1 MSSPPVTP
9 PVEMLDQQDRIVHF
23 DTQANQ
29 LISPPVE
36 PQASHDSVSSSDDG
50 IVLPAAPAHAA
61 GAQKHARTISRNDH
75 RMEVQQMAE
84 HLKKVG
90 LNPRSFG
97 KCPFQSCGSLPVSRV
112 ASAEGNASIKTLSRP
127 GSQEDRPTP
136 PHRNSSLSS
145 VDIPQIKTSEHPI
158 PRSIPADPLTP
169 AASHD
174 QAQKGEAK
182 IGSSKHDITPATD
195 VMTPE
200 ISPATHAQKPQAGSQ
215 SPGKALPSINTEQP
229 QVRVSR
235 FSVGSDQEHRSRDSS
250 PHSGAVTPSYPSS
263 RPFTPTGDKDDPY
276 ARSKR
281 PPQSK
286 SVDDIEPR
294 FKFERHSHHHHH
306 HHHKED
312 KKHGKYLGDND
323 SPGGSRQSSFA
334 DLKRFFKGTKRSSS
348 PSKSTPATPKSTSR
362 TNSRLS
368 IASAPMPFADD
379 NGLAKRYG
387 KFGKM
392 LGQGAGGS
400 VRLIKRPTD
409 GVTFAVK
416 EFRAKHQYESD
427 KDYAK
432 KVTAEFC
439 IGSTLH
445 HGNIIETLDIIYE
458 RGKWYEVMEYAP
470 YDLFAT
476 VMTGKMGREE
486 IACSFMQIV
495 NGVKYLHD
503 MGLAHRDL
511 KLDNVVINE
520 HGILK
525 IIDFGSAVVFRYPF
539 ETDIVMAHG
548 IVGSDPYLAPE
559 VCNDL
564 KYDPQPADIWSLA
577 IIFCCMS
584 LRRFPW
590 KAPRMSDN
598 SFKLFCQAPTQEVEK
613 EIAASGMP
621 EVMGETP
628 ATPAEGSA
636 AAAAAP
642 PSAAADKK
650 EGNTTTPASQVIKGP
665 WRLLRLLPRE
675 SRMIINSM
683 LKLDP
688 KGRATLADIY
698 NDPWIKTSLDEGRV
712 CSQQDSHMGDPSMH
726 GRGPVYHGIGHDH
739 ILEKPV
745 ESQTTT
751 RNSTKPREAMI
762 AERGTPRFLEVPRD
776 DRVRG
781 EDGSGSAPPSP
792 EKKVAPPTTPEEPKE
807 TASKET
813 ASKKNVMGGLSGG
826 WKSTTRLD
834 FLKRGFGKKPE

>member
-1 MSSPPVTP
+1 MSSSPVMTP
-9 PVEMLDQQDRIVHF
+9 PAVAANTTAATAPDQSSQSSRIVHF

-29 LISPPVE
+29 VQTIQPLTS
-36 PQASHDSVSSSDDG
+36 QDSLSSEDDDG
-50 IVLPAAPAHAA
+50 IVLGQSKSPVVAPP
-61 GAQKHARTISRNDH
+61 QPVKHARSISRQDH
-75 RMEVQQMAE
+75 HMEVQEMAE
-84 HLKKVG
+84 RLKKAG
-90 LNPRSFG
+90 LTRGFG
-97 KCPFQSCGSLPVSRV
+97 SCPFQHCGSIPVSRV
-112 ASAEGNASIKTLSRP
+112 PSADGNVSTKSLSRP
-127 GSQEDRPTP
+127 GSQEHRSPT

-145 VDIPQIKTSEHPI
+145 IEIPQIKTSEPPL
-158 PRSIPADPLTP
+158 PRSVPADPLTP

-174 QAQKGEAK
+174 QGQKGEAK
-182 IGSSKHDITPATD
+182 VASLKREDDSSTSVN

-200 ISPATHAQKPQAGSQ
+200 ISPAAHSQKQDKQPV
-215 SPGKALPSINTEQP
+215 LPTLTTDQP
-229 QVRVSR
+229 RVPR
-235 FSVGSDQEHRSRDSS
+235 FSIGSGSDQEHRSRDSS
-250 PHSGAVTPSYPSS
+250 PRSGAVTPSYPSS

-286 SVDDIEPR
+286 SIEDIEPR
-294 FKFERHSHHHHH
+294 FKFERHHHHHHH

-312 KKHGKYLGDND
+312 KKHGRYLGDND

-334 DLKRFFKGTKRSSS
+334 DLKRFFKGSKRSSS
-348 PSKSTPATPKSTSR
+348 PSKTQGSTTPKTPTRTS
-362 TNSRLS
+362 SRLS
-368 IASAPMPFADD
+368 VNAPMPFADD
-379 NGLAKRYG
+379 NGLTKKYG
-387 KFGKM
+387 KFGKV

-400 VRLIKRPTD
+400 VRLMRRPTD

-445 HGNIIETLDIIYE
+445 HGNIIETLDIIHE

-486 IACSFMQIV
+486 ISCAFMQIL
-495 NGVKYLHD
+495 NGVKFLHD

-520 HGILK
+520 FGILK

-539 ETDIVMAHG
+539 ESDIVMAHG

-598 SFKLFCQAPTQEVEK
+598 SFKLFCAAPTPEAER
-613 EIAASGMP
+613 ESAASGLGG
-621 EVMGETP
+621 GEGAGAGSSSA
-628 ATPAEGSA
+628 ATPASPTNEKSE
-636 AAAAAP
+636 
-642 PSAAADKK
+642 KK
-650 EGNTTTPASQVIKGP
+650 DGVTQANQVIKGP

-675 SRMIINSM
+675 SRLIINSM

-688 KGRATLADIY
+688 KSRATLQDIY
-698 NDPWIKTSLDEGRV
+698 NDPWVKGALDEGKV
-712 CSQQDSHMGDPSMH
+712 CSQQDTHLGDPSTH

-739 ILEKPV
+739 VLEKPV
-745 ESQTTT
+745 ETQSNT
-751 RNSTKPREAMI
+751 RNSTAKP
-762 AERGTPRFLEVPRD
+762 T
-776 DRVRG
+776 
-781 EDGSGSAPPSP
+781 
-792 EKKVAPPTTPEEPKE
+792 
-807 TASKET
+807 
-813 ASKKNVMGGLSGG
+813 
-826 WKSTTRLD
+826 
-834 FLKRGFGKKPE
+834 

>member
-1 MSSPPVTP
+1 MSVTP
-9 PVEMLDQQDRIVHF
+9 PADSPDPSGRIVHF

-29 LISPPVE
+29 VISPPVQ
-36 PQASHDSVSSSDDG
+36 PQPSHESLSSSDDG
-50 IVLPAAPAHAA
+50 IVLPAS
-61 GAQKHARTISRNDH
+61 QKHSRSISRKDH
-75 RMEVQQMAE
+75 DLEVQGMAE
-84 HLKKVG
+84 QLRKAGLK
-90 LNPRSFG
+90 PRGFG
-97 KCPFQSCGSLPVSRV
+97 TCPFQNCSGVPISRV
-112 ASAEGNASIKTLSRP
+112 PSADGNASTKSLSRP
-127 GSQEDRPTP
+127 GSLEDRPSP
-136 PHRNSSLSS
+136 SHRNSSLSS
-145 VDIPQIKTSEHPI
+145 VDVPQIKTSEPPF

-174 QAQKGEAK
+174 QGQKGEAK
-182 IGSSKHDITPATD
+182 VKPEDDMSQNPN

-200 ISPATHAQKPQAGSQ
+200 ISPAAHAHRTSSQ
-215 SPGKALPSINTEQP
+215 TDSPRDSKGALPRLSTPDQ
-229 QVRVSR
+229 QQRVPR
-235 FSVGSDQEHRSRDSS
+235 FSTGSDQEHRSRDSS
-250 PHSGAVTPSYPSS
+250 PRSGAATPSYPSS

-286 SVDDIEPR
+286 SVEEIEPR

-306 HHHKED
+306 HHHNKEE
-312 KKHGKYLGDND
+312 KKHGKFLGDND
-323 SPGGSRQSSFA
+323 SPAGSRQSSFA

-348 PSKSTPATPKSTSR
+348 PSKSSPTTPKPTSR

-368 IASAPMPFADD
+368 VISTNTPMPFADD
-379 NGLAKRYG
+379 NGLNKKYG
-387 KFGKM
+387 KFGKI

-400 VRLIKRPTD
+400 VRLMKRPHD

-416 EFRAKHQYESD
+416 EFRAKHQYESE

-445 HGNIIETLDIIYE
+445 HGNIIETLDIIHE

-486 IACSFMQIV
+486 IACSFMQIL

-520 HGILK
+520 FGILK

-598 SFKLFCQAPTQEVEK
+598 SFKLFCATPTPEAER
-613 EIAASGMP
+613 ESAASGLGDSKHDGP
-621 EVMGETP
+621 TSP
-628 ATPAEGSA
+628 ATPAAETHPTSNPGE
-636 AAAAAP
+636 
-642 PSAAADKK
+642 KK
-650 EGNTTTPASQVIKGP
+650 EGATQASQVIKGP

-675 SRMIINSM
+675 SRMIVNSM

-688 KGRATLADIY
+688 KSRATLADLY
-698 NDPWIKTSLDEGRV
+698 NDPWIKGALDEGRV
-712 CSQQDSHMGDPSMH
+712 CSQQDSHVGDPIMH

-739 ILEKPV
+739 VLEKPV
-745 ESQTTT
+745 ESQTNT
-751 RNSTKPREAMI
+751 RNSTVKP
-762 AERGTPRFLEVPRD
+762 
-776 DRVRG
+776 
-781 EDGSGSAPPSP
+781 S
-792 EKKVAPPTTPEEPKE
+792 
-807 TASKET
+807 
-813 ASKKNVMGGLSGG
+813 
-826 WKSTTRLD
+826 
-834 FLKRGFGKKPE
+834 

>member
-1 MSSPPVTP
+1 MSSSSPVTP
-9 PVEMLDQQDRIVHF
+9 PTVAAAVAAPDQSQQSPSTRIVHF

-29 LISPPVE
+29 VQTIQPLSPSRDSNYKEISN
-36 PQASHDSVSSSDDG
+36 SDSNLNSSPSNSSEEEEDDG
-50 IVLPAAPAHAA
+50 IVIGQSNPKSSAVASPPATATATAA
-61 GAQKHARTISRNDH
+61 ANKHSRSISRQDH
-75 RMEVQQMAE
+75 QLEVQEMAE
-84 HLKKVG
+84 RLKKAG
-90 LNPRSFG
+90 LPTRGFG
-97 KCPFQSCGSLPVSRV
+97 SCPFQHCGSIPVSRV
-112 ASAEGNASIKTLSRP
+112 PSADGNVSTKSLSRP
-127 GSQEDRPTP
+127 GSQEHRSPTP
-136 PHRNSSLSS
+136 QRNSSLSS
-145 VDIPQIKTSEHPI
+145 IDIPQIKTSEPPL
-158 PRSIPADPLTP
+158 PRSVPADPLTP

-174 QAQKGEAK
+174 QGQKGEAK
-182 IGSSKHDITPATD
+182 VASLKREEDTSATAN

-200 ISPATHAQKPQAGSQ
+200 ISPAAHSQKQDKQ
-215 SPGKALPSINTEQP
+215 STVLPTLTTEQP
-229 QVRVSR
+229 PRVPR
-235 FSVGSDQEHRSRDSS
+235 FSIGSGSDQEHRSRDSS
-250 PHSGAVTPSYPSS
+250 PRSGAVTPSYPSS

-286 SVDDIEPR
+286 SIDDIEPR
-294 FKFERHSHHHHH
+294 FKFERHHHHHH

-312 KKHGKYLGDND
+312 KKHGRYLGDND
-323 SPGGSRQSSFA
+323 SPAGSRQSSFA
-334 DLKRFFKGTKRSSS
+334 DLKRFFKGSKRSSS
-348 PSKSTPATPKSTSR
+348 PSKTPAGSTTPKAVARTS
-362 TNSRLS
+362 SRLS
-368 IASAPMPFADD
+368 VNTPMPFADD
-379 NGLAKRYG
+379 NGLTKKYG
-387 KFGKM
+387 KFGKV

-400 VRLIKRPTD
+400 VRLMKRPTD

-445 HGNIIETLDIIYE
+445 HGNIIETLDIIHE

-486 IACSFMQIV
+486 ISCCFMQIL
-495 NGVKYLHD
+495 NGVKFLHD

-520 HGILK
+520 FGVLK

-539 ETDIVMAHG
+539 ESDIVMAHG

-598 SFKLFCQAPTQEVEK
+598 SFKLFCAAPTPEAER
-613 EIAASGMP
+613 ESAASGL
-621 EVMGETP
+621 GGG
-628 ATPAEGSA
+628 EGSNGEGSSAPA
-636 AAAAAP
+636 ATAAAAP
-642 PSAAADKK
+642 AAAPTTPTADKSSEKK
-650 EGNTTTPASQVIKGP
+650 EGATQANQVIKGP

-675 SRMIINSM
+675 SRLIINNM

-688 KGRATLADIY
+688 KARATLQDIY
-698 NDPWIKTSLDEGRV
+698 NDPWVKNALDEGKV
-712 CSQQDSHMGDPSMH
+712 CSQQDSHLGDPSTH

-739 ILEKPV
+739 VLEKPV
-745 ESQTTT
+745 DTQSNT
-751 RNSTKPREAMI
+751 RNSAAKP
-762 AERGTPRFLEVPRD
+762 T
-776 DRVRG
+776 
-781 EDGSGSAPPSP
+781 
-792 EKKVAPPTTPEEPKE
+792 
-807 TASKET
+807 
-813 ASKKNVMGGLSGG
+813 
-826 WKSTTRLD
+826 
-834 FLKRGFGKKPE
+834 

>member
-1 MSSPPVTP
+1 MSSSA
-9 PVEMLDQQDRIVHF
+9 EADQQDRTVVHF

-36 PQASHDSVSSSDDG
+36 PQASRESASSDEG
-50 IVLPAAPAHAA
+50 IVLPASSNPK
-61 GAQKHARTISRNDH
+61 KHTRSISRNDH

-90 LNPRSFG
+90 LGPRLFS
-97 KCPFQSCGSLPVSRV
+97 KCPFQHCSSVPVSRV
-112 ASAEGNASIKTLSRP
+112 PSAEGNASTKSLSRP
-127 GSQEDRPTP
+127 GSQEDRPSPP

-145 VDIPQIKTSEHPI
+145 IDSPQTRAPL
-158 PRSIPADPLTP
+158 PRSVPADPLTP

-174 QAQKGEAK
+174 QGQKGEAR
-182 IGSSKHDITPATD
+182 IAGVSKDDIAPSAN

-200 ISPATHAQKPQAGSQ
+200 ISPAAHSQKSQGESQ
-215 SPGKALPSINTEQP
+215 SSSKGSLPALVTEQP

-235 FSVGSDQEHRSRDSS
+235 FSIGSEQEQRSRDSS
-250 PHSGAVTPSYPSS
+250 PRSGTVTPSYPSS

-281 PPQSK
+281 PAQNK
-286 SVDDIEPR
+286 SVEEIEPR
-294 FKFERHSHHHHH
+294 FKFERPSHHHHH
-306 HHHKED
+306 HHHHHKDE

-323 SPGGSRQSSFA
+323 SPGGSRQGSFA
-334 DLKRFFKGTKRSSS
+334 DLKRFFKGSKRSSS
-348 PSKSTPATPKSTSR
+348 PSKSSSSTPKSATRS
-362 TNSRLS
+362 NSRLS
-368 IASAPMPFADD
+368 MTSNAPMPFADD
-379 NGLAKRYG
+379 NGLAKKYG
-387 KFGKM
+387 KFGKI

-445 HGNIIETLDIIYE
+445 HGNIIETLDIIHE

-486 IACSFMQIV
+486 IACSFMQIL

-598 SFKLFCQAPTQEVEK
+598 SFKLFCAAPTPEAERESQAGGV
-613 EIAASGMP
+613 SGEAP
-621 EVMGETP
+621 ETP
-628 ATPAEGSA
+628 V
-636 AAAAAP
+636 
-642 PSAAADKK
+642 
-650 EGNTTTPASQVIKGP
+650 TTTQPTTEKKDGTQAAQVIKGP

-688 KGRATLADIY
+688 KGRATLQDIY
-698 NDPWIKTSLDEGRV
+698 NDPWIKVALEEGRV
-712 CSQQDSHMGDPSMH
+712 CSQQESHVGDPSTH

-739 ILEKPV
+739 VLEKPV

-751 RNSTKPREAMI
+751 RNSTVKP
-762 AERGTPRFLEVPRD
+762 
-776 DRVRG
+776 
-781 EDGSGSAPPSP
+781 
-792 EKKVAPPTTPEEPKE
+792 
-807 TASKET
+807 
-813 ASKKNVMGGLSGG
+813 N
-826 WKSTTRLD
+826 
-834 FLKRGFGKKPE
+834 

>member
-1 MSSPPVTP
+1 MSSSPATP
-9 PVEMLDQQDRIVHF
+9 PLDSPDEASRIVHF
-23 DTQANQ
+23 DTKANQ
-29 LISPPVE
+29 LISPAASAAVE
-36 PQASHDSVSSSDDG
+36 VDIEPSTEQLPSAAS
-50 IVLPAAPAHAA
+50 LPAADEQTNAA
-61 GAQKHARTISRNDH
+61 AAEQSNPKGHRRTGTKSQISREDH
-75 RMEVQQMAE
+75 QIEVQEMAE
-84 HLKKVG
+84 KLKKAG
-90 LNPRSFG
+90 LKPRGWFG
-97 KCPFQSCGSLPVSRV
+97 TCPLQNCSSVPTSRV
-112 ASAEGNASIKTLSRP
+112 PSAEGSTKSLSRP
-127 GSQEDRPTP
+127 GSQEPQPDAPGY
-136 PHRNSSLSS
+136 RNSAHSS
-145 VDIPQIKTSEHPI
+145 IDVPQITTSEHPI

-174 QAQKGEAK
+174 QEQKGEAK
-182 IGSSKHDITPATD
+182 QAFAKRQDDLSQHAN

-200 ISPATHAQKPQAGSQ
+200 ISPAAAGQKPLAETTSADSGRS
-215 SPGKALPSINTEQP
+215 SSSKPALPTLVAP
-229 QVRVSR
+229 DQVQQRVPR
-235 FSVGSDQEHRSRDSS
+235 FSMGSEAENRSRDSS
-250 PHSGAVTPSYPSS
+250 PRSGTATPSYPSS

-286 SVDDIEPR
+286 SVEDIEPR
-294 FKFERHSHHHHH
+294 FKFERHGHHHHHH
-306 HHHKED
+306 HHHKDD
-312 KKHGKYLGDND
+312 KKKYLGDGD
-323 SPGGSRQSSFA
+323 SPTGSRQGSFA
-334 DLKRFFKGTKRSSS
+334 DLKRFFKGGKRSSS
-348 PSKSTPATPKSTSR
+348 PGKNGAVTPKPPTRTS
-362 TNSRLS
+362 SRLS
-368 IASAPMPFADD
+368 MASTPMPFADD
-379 NGLAKRYG
+379 NGLTKKYG
-387 KFGKM
+387 KFGKV

-400 VRLIKRPTD
+400 VRLMKRPSD

-416 EFRAKHQYESD
+416 EFRPKHQYESD

-445 HGNIIETLDIIYE
+445 HGNIIETLDIIHE

-486 IACSFMQIV
+486 IACCFMQIL

-539 ETDIVMAHG
+539 ESDIVMAHG

-598 SFKLFCQAPTQEVEK
+598 SFKLFCAAPTPEAER
-613 EIAASGMP
+613 ESAASGLSEP
-621 EVMGETP
+621 KAEAETP
-628 ATPAEGSA
+628 VSPAG
-636 AAAAAP
+636 
-642 PSAAADKK
+642 DKK
-650 EGNTTTPASQVIKGP
+650 EKEGATHASQVIRGP

-675 SRMIINSM
+675 SRMLINAM

-688 KGRATLADIY
+688 KTRATLADVY
-698 NDPWIKTSLDEGRV
+698 NDAWVKGSLDEGKV
-712 CSQQDSHMGDPSMH
+712 CSQHDDHIGDAVMHMNAK
-726 GRGPVYHGIGHDH
+726 VYHGIGHDH
-739 ILEKPV
+739 VLEKPADN
-745 ESQTTT
+745 QTNT
-751 RNSTKPREAMI
+751 RS
-762 AERGTPRFLEVPRD
+762 
-776 DRVRG
+776 
-781 EDGSGSAPPSP
+781 S
-792 EKKVAPPTTPEEPKE
+792 VARPT
-807 TASKET
+807 
-813 ASKKNVMGGLSGG
+813 
-826 WKSTTRLD
+826 
-834 FLKRGFGKKPE
+834 

>member
-1 MSSPPVTP
+1 MSSSPATP
-9 PVEMLDQQDRIVHF
+9 PLDSPDRIVHF
-23 DTQANQ
+23 DTKANQ
-29 LISPPVE
+29 LISPDTSINTPTNPSQE
-36 PQASHDSVSSSDDG
+36 HPSVDEQIEETIEDQSN
-50 IVLPAAPAHAA
+50 
-61 GAQKHARTISRNDH
+61 QKGHRRTGTISREDH
-75 RMEVQQMAE
+75 QMEVQEMAE
-84 HLKKVG
+84 KLKKAG
-90 LNPRSFG
+90 LKPRGWFG
-97 KCPFQSCGSLPVSRV
+97 TCPLQNCSSVPASRV
-112 ASAEGNASIKTLSRP
+112 PSAEESNKSLSRP
-127 GSQEDRPTP
+127 GSQEPQPDASY
-136 PHRNSSLSS
+136 RNSSHSS
-145 VDIPQIKTSEHPI
+145 MDIPQITTSEHPI

-174 QAQKGEAK
+174 QEQKQPFAK
-182 IGSSKHDITPATD
+182 RQDDISQHAN

-200 ISPATHAQKPQAGSQ
+200 ISPAAAGQKPLAATTSADSGRS
-215 SPGKALPSINTEQP
+215 STSTSSGKPALPTLIAPDQVP
-229 QVRVSR
+229 QRVPR
-235 FSVGSDQEHRSRDSS
+235 FSMGSETENRSRDSS
-250 PHSGAVTPSYPSS
+250 PRSGAATPSYPSS

-286 SVDDIEPR
+286 SVEDIEPR

-312 KKHGKYLGDND
+312 KKKYLGDGD
-323 SPGGSRQSSFA
+323 SPTGSRQGSFA

-348 PSKSTPATPKSTSR
+348 PGKNGSTTPRAPTRTS
-362 TNSRLS
+362 SRLS
-368 IASAPMPFADD
+368 MASTPMPFADD
-379 NGLAKRYG
+379 NGLTKKYG
-387 KFGKM
+387 KFGKV

-400 VRLIKRPTD
+400 VRLMKRPSD
-409 GVTFAVK
+409 NVTFAVK
-416 EFRAKHQYESD
+416 EFRPKHQYESD

-445 HGNIIETLDIIYE
+445 HGNIIETLDIIHE

-486 IACSFMQIV
+486 IACCFMQIL

-539 ETDIVMAHG
+539 ESDIVMAHG

-598 SFKLFCQAPTQEVEK
+598 SFKLFCAAPTPEAER
-613 EIAASGMP
+613 ESAASGLSDPTKP
-621 EVMGETP
+621 EAADTP
-628 ATPAEGSA
+628 VSP
-636 AAAAAP
+636 
-642 PSAAADKK
+642 AADKK
-650 EGNTTTPASQVIKGP
+650 EDKTPTQASQVIRGP

-675 SRMIINSM
+675 SRMLVNSM

-688 KGRATLADIY
+688 KARATLTDVY
-698 NDPWIKTSLDEGRV
+698 NDAWIKSSLDEGKV
-712 CSQQDSHMGDPSMH
+712 CSQHDEHIGDAMMHMNAK
-726 GRGPVYHGIGHDH
+726 VYHGVGHDH
-739 ILEKPV
+739 VLEKPAD
-745 ESQTTT
+745 SQSNT
-751 RNSTKPREAMI
+751 RS
-762 AERGTPRFLEVPRD
+762 
-776 DRVRG
+776 
-781 EDGSGSAPPSP
+781 SA
-792 EKKVAPPTTPEEPKE
+792 ARPT
-807 TASKET
+807 
-813 ASKKNVMGGLSGG
+813 
-826 WKSTTRLD
+826 
-834 FLKRGFGKKPE
+834 

>member
-1 MSSPPVTP
+1 MSSSPATAAEAPEDTT
-9 PVEMLDQQDRIVHF
+9 RAVHF

-29 LISPPVE
+29 VIS
-36 PQASHDSVSSSDDG
+36 ASPEGLESENSLGSLASEEGIILGGNSKSRSDK
-50 IVLPAAPAHAA
+50 LEKKAHT
-61 GAQKHARTISRNDH
+61 RTISRQDH
-75 RMEVQQMAE
+75 QMEVQEMAE
-84 HLKKVG
+84 ELKKAG
-90 LNPRSFG
+90 LKPRAFG
-97 KCPFQSCGSLPVSRV
+97 SCPFQNCGSVPVSRV
-112 ASAEGNASIKTLSRP
+112 PSADGDSPKSLSRP
-127 GSQEDRPTP
+127 GSFERQEQEERSS
-136 PHRNSSLSS
+136 HRNSSVSG
-145 VDIPQIKTSEHPI
+145 DISQVKAAQPPL

-174 QAQKGEAK
+174 QGQKGEAK
-182 IGSSKHDITPATD
+182 QASQVQPNAD

-200 ISPATHAQKPQAGSQ
+200 ISPSVAQKPQAENAQGSGTKGASAS
-215 SPGKALPSINTEQP
+215 SPSLAPEQRP
-229 QVRVSR
+229 RVPR
-235 FSVGSDQEHRSRDSS
+235 FSISGDSDQSRSRDSS
-250 PHSGAVTPSYPSS
+250 PRSGAVTPSYPSS

-281 PPQSK
+281 PPQNK
-286 SVDDIEPR
+286 SVDEIEPR
-294 FKFERHSHHHHH
+294 FKFERHVHGHGHHHHH
-306 HHHKED
+306 HHNHNHHKED
-312 KKHGKYLGDND
+312 KKSGKYLAED
-323 SPGGSRQSSFA
+323 SPVGSRQGSFA
-334 DLKRFFKGTKRSSS
+334 DLKRFFKGGKRSAS
-348 PSKSTPATPKSTSR
+348 PSKSGATTPKVPSR
-362 TNSRLS
+362 SNSRLS
-368 IASAPMPFADD
+368 VTGTPPMPFADD
-379 NGLAKRYG
+379 NGLTKKYG
-387 KFGKM
+387 KFGKV

-400 VRLIKRPTD
+400 VRLMRRPTD

-445 HGNIIETLDIIYE
+445 HGNIIETLDIINE

-486 IACSFMQIV
+486 IACCFMQIL

-511 KLDNVVINE
+511 KLDNVVMNE

-539 ETDIVMAHG
+539 ESDIVMAHG

-598 SFKLFCQAPTQEVEK
+598 SFKLFCATPTPEAER
-613 EIAASGMP
+613 EASASGIVADP
-621 EVMGETP
+621 K
-628 ATPAEGSA
+628 AAEA
-636 AAAAAP
+636 KP
-642 PSAAADKK
+642 QDPSASTADVSGTVATEKK
-650 EGNTTTPASQVIKGP
+650 EGAQGQTQANQVIRGP

-675 SRMIINSM
+675 SRMIINAM

-688 KGRATLADIY
+688 KSRATLADIY
-698 NDPWIKTSLDEGRV
+698 NDPWVKGSLDEGKV
-712 CSQQDSHMGDPSMH
+712 CSQQDSHMGDPSLH
-726 GRGPVYHGIGHDH
+726 GVRGRVYHGIGHDH
-739 ILEKPV
+739 VMEKPTT
-745 ESQTTT
+745 SQTST
-751 RNSTKPREAMI
+751 RSSAAKP
-762 AERGTPRFLEVPRD
+762 T
-776 DRVRG
+776 
-781 EDGSGSAPPSP
+781 
-792 EKKVAPPTTPEEPKE
+792 
-807 TASKET
+807 
-813 ASKKNVMGGLSGG
+813 
-826 WKSTTRLD
+826 
-834 FLKRGFGKKPE
+834 